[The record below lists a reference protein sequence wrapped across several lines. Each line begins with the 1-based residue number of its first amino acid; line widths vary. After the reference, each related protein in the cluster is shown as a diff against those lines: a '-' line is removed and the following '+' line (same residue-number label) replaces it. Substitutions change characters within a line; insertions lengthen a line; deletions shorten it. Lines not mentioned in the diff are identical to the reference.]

1 VDYIWYASGEEA
13 GVVRAPTALVLV
25 NGDDVFED
33 MFTAADQLADLLADA
48 GFAERTAIGM
58 GRFDGTGTADLI
70 VLYTALGEFTPDQ
83 RACLD
88 DAVRSGAG
96 LLAVHSTNVPPEL
109 FDLIGSRY
117 VAHGPPPHESRFTVR
132 LDDTHEITA
141 GIEAFDVTHEHYD
154 IVTAPDVR
162 VIAWRDTDRGR
173 QPLVHVREHG
183 AGRVCYVQWGHDMRV
198 WGEPAVLRLVRR
210 AACWAGKG
218 N

>member
-1 VDYIWYASGEEA
+1 M
-13 GVVRAPTALVLV
+13 RAPTALVLV

-33 MFTAADQLADLLADA
+33 MTTAANQLAAVLTDA
-48 GFAERTAIGM
+48 GFAARTAMGM
-58 GRFDGTGTADLI
+58 GRFDGAVTDDLV
-70 VLYTALGEFTPDQ
+70 VLYTALGEFTPAQ
-83 RACLD
+83 RAGLD
-88 DAVRSGAG
+88 HAVRAGAG
-96 LLAVHSTNVPPEL
+96 LLAVHSTTVLPDGDRLL

-117 VAHGPPPHESRFTVR
+117 VSHGPPPHESTFTVR

-154 IVTAPDVR
+154 IATAPDVD
-162 VIAWRDTDRGR
+162 VIAWRDADGAR

-183 AGRVCYVQWGHDMRV
+183 AGRVCYVQLGHDMRV
-198 WGEPAVLRLVRR
+198 WGEPALLLLVRR